1 MLTWLRGKSGSLMV
15 KLLLGLL
22 VISFAVWGMSGQ
34 MLTGVGNHVLA
45 VGETRVQ
52 INEYRLAYD
61 RQLQLLSQQFG
72 TRISREQARAFG
84 LEQQVLAQL
93 VAGAVLDEQ
102 AREMDLG
109 LSRDRLATLTADD
122 PAFRNASGQFDR
134 NQFEFVLRQ
143 VGMRPDDY
151 LRNREQLAIR
161 QQIVDAVA
169 DGMGVPD
176 TFLNAVALYRGED
189 RTAEYLV
196 LDRALVE
203 PIEDPS
209 DDELQ
214 VWFDENAASFAA
226 PEYRALEYV
235 KLEPED
241 IADPAAISDAQVAE
255 FYETHRSSFSQAEQR
270 TISQIVFPNE
280 EAAQAA
286 ADRISSG
293 EATFDQIAT
302 DLGRSAGDL
311 TLGTF
316 IREDVP
322 DPAIAEA
329 AFALDEGGVS
339 DVVAGSF
346 GSLLVRVDEIAPESA
361 RPVDEVSAEIR
372 EEMALDEASRILLE
386 VYDGYEDARAGGA
399 TLREAATQQN
409 LEVVSVPAIGANG
422 LDPEG
427 NEVAGIPA
435 AEEVLQAAFEAEP
448 NTENAPITL
457 GSNGYVFH
465 EVTEVIPARNRE
477 LDEVRDEVLSEWRRQ
492 EGRRLLA
499 ERANEI
505 AGRLEQGVAMSEVA
519 AELEMDVQT
528 KRGLRRG
535 ADDADLGREGVA
547 TAFSIPVRGV
557 ETIGSN
563 EGDRQIV
570 LQVSEVFAP
579 ANASGDTL
587 PENVAQTYAGGL
599 GDDLLDQLVTRLQS
613 QYSVTVNQSAVQQAL
628 SF

>member
-22 VISFAVWGMSGQ
+22 VVSFAVWGISGQ
-34 MLTGVGNHVLA
+34 ILTGVGNHVLS
-45 VGETRVQ
+45 VGDTRVQ

-109 LSRDRLATLTADD
+109 LSRDRLATLTAED

-134 NQFEFVLRQ
+134 NQFEFVLQQ

-169 DGMGVPD
+169 DGMAAPD
-176 TFLNAVALYRGED
+176 TFLDAVALYQGED
-189 RTAEYLV
+189 RTADYLV

-214 VWFDENAASFAA
+214 AWFDENAASFAA
-226 PEYRALEYV
+226 PEYRTLEYA

-241 IADPAAISDAQVAE
+241 IADPAAISDEQVAE
-255 FYETHRSSFSQAEQR
+255 FYETHRGSFSQAEQR

-286 ADRISSG
+286 AGRISSG
-293 EATFDQIAT
+293 KAAFDEIAGE
-302 DLGRSAGDL
+302 LGRSPDDL

-316 IREDVP
+316 AREDVP

-329 AFALDEGGVS
+329 AFALEEGGVS

-346 GSLLVRVDEIAPESA
+346 GSLIVRVDEIEAETV
-361 RPVDEVSAEIR
+361 RPVEEVSDEIR
-372 EEMALDEASRILLE
+372 EEMALDEASRILLD

-399 TLREAATQQN
+399 TLREAASQQN
-409 LEVVSVPAIGANG
+409 LEIVSIPAVDANG

-427 NEVAGIPA
+427 NEVADIPA
-435 AEEVLQAAFEAEP
+435 AHDVLQAAFDAEP
-448 NTENAPITL
+448 NTENAPIAL
-457 GSNGYVFH
+457 GSSGYVFY
-465 EVTEVIPARNRE
+465 EVTDATPARDRE
-477 LDEVRDEVLSEWRRQ
+477 LDEVREEALAELREQ

-505 AGRLEQGVAMSEVA
+505 ATRLENGDVLSDVA
-519 AELEMDVQT
+519 AELEMEVQT

-535 ADDADLGREGVA
+535 ADDVDLGREGVA
-547 TAFSIPVRGV
+547 AAFSVPVRGV
-557 ETIGSN
+557 ETVSSN

-587 PENVAQTYAGGL
+587 PENVARNYAGGL
-599 GDDLLDQLVTRLQS
+599 GDDLLEQLVTRLQS
-613 QYSVTVNQSAVQQAL
+613 QYSVTVNQGTVQQAL

>member
-52 INEYRLAYD
+52 VNEYRLAYD

-109 LSRDRLATLTADD
+109 LSRDRLATLTAED

-196 LDRALVE
+196 LDRSLVE
-203 PIEDPS
+203 PIADPS
-209 DDELQ
+209 DGELRA
-214 VWFDENAASFAA
+214 WFDENAASFAA
-226 PEYRALEYV
+226 PEYRALDYV

-270 TISQIVFPNE
+270 TISQIVFANE

-286 ADRISSG
+286 AARISSG

-302 DLGRSAGDL
+302 ELGRSTGDL

-316 IREDVP
+316 AREDVP

-329 AFALDEGGVS
+329 AFALEEGGVS

-346 GSLLVRVDEIAPESA
+346 GSLLIRVDDIVPESV

-372 EEMALDEASRILLE
+372 EEMALDEASRILLD

-399 TLREAATQQN
+399 TLREAAAQQN
-409 LEVVSVPAIGANG
+409 LEVVSVPAVGANG

-427 NEVAGIPA
+427 NEVAAIPA
-435 AEEVLQAAFEAEP
+435 GEEVLQSAFEAEP
-448 NTENAPITL
+448 NMENAPIAL
-457 GSNGYVFH
+457 GSSGYVFY
-465 EVTEVIPARNRE
+465 EVTDVTPARNRE
-477 LDEVRDEVLSEWRRQ
+477 LDEVRDEVLAEWRRQ

-505 AGRLEQGVAMSEVA
+505 ASRLEGGAAMSEVA

>member
-22 VISFAVWGMSGQ
+22 VVSFAVWGISGQ
-34 MLTGVGNHVLA
+34 IFTGVGNHVLS
-45 VGETRVQ
+45 VGDTRVQ
-52 INEYRLAYD
+52 VNEYRLAYD

-84 LEQQVLAQL
+84 LEQQVLAQI

-109 LSRDRLATLTADD
+109 LSRDRLAALTAED
-122 PAFRNASGQFDR
+122 PAFQNASGQFDR
-134 NQFEFVLRQ
+134 NQFDFVLQQ

-176 TFLNAVALYRGED
+176 TFLNAVALYQGED

-203 PIEDPS
+203 PIEDPAG
-209 DDELQ
+209 DVLQ
-214 VWFDENAASFAA
+214 AWFDENAASFAA
-226 PEYRALEYV
+226 PEYRALDYA

-241 IADPAAISDAQVAE
+241 ITDPAAISDEQVAE
-255 FYETHRSSFSQAEQR
+255 FYETHRDSFTEAEQR
-270 TISQIVFPNE
+270 TISQIVFPDA
-280 EAAQAA
+280 EAAAA
-286 ADRISSG
+286 ASGRIASG
-293 EATFDQIAT
+293 DATFDEIAT
-302 DLGRSAGDL
+302 ELGRSSGDL

-316 IREDVP
+316 TREDVP

-329 AFALDEGGVS
+329 AFALEEDGVS
-339 DVVAGSF
+339 EVVDGAF
-346 GSLLVRVDEIAPESA
+346 GALIVRVDEIAVEA
-361 RPVDEVSAEIR
+361 VRPIEEVSTEIR
-372 EEMALDEASRILLE
+372 EEMALDEASRILLD
-386 VYDGYEDARAGGA
+386 VYDAYEDARAGGA
-399 TLREAATQQN
+399 TLREAAAAQN
-409 LEVVSVPAIGANG
+409 LEVVSIPAVDANG

-427 NEVAGIPA
+427 NEVADMPA

-448 NTENAPITL
+448 NTENAPVAL
-457 GSNGYVFH
+457 GSSGYVFY
-465 EVTEVIPARNRE
+465 EVTEVTPARDRA
-477 LDEVRDEVLSEWRRQ
+477 LDEVREDAVAQWREQ
-492 EGRRLLA
+492 EARRLLA

-505 AGRLEQGVAMSEVA
+505 ATRIEEGAALAEVA
-519 AELEMDVQT
+519 AELDLDVQT

-535 ADDADLGREGVA
+535 ADDVDLGREGVA
-547 TAFSIPVRGV
+547 AAFSVPLRGV

-579 ANASGDTL
+579 ANASAETL
-587 PENVAQTYAGGL
+587 PENVAQNYAGGL
-599 GDDLLDQLVTRLQS
+599 GDDLLEQLVTRLQA
-613 QYSVTVNQSAVQQAL
+613 QYPVTVNQGAVQQAL

>member
-22 VISFAVWGMSGQ
+22 VVSFAVWGISGQ
-34 MLTGVGNHVLA
+34 IFTGVGNHVLS
-45 VGETRVQ
+45 VGDTRVQ
-52 INEYRLAYD
+52 VNEYRLAYD

-109 LSRDRLATLTADD
+109 LSRDRLAALTAED
-122 PAFRNASGQFDR
+122 PAFQNASGQFDR
-134 NQFEFVLRQ
+134 NQFDFVLQQ

-176 TFLNAVALYRGED
+176 TFLNAVALYQGED
-189 RTAEYLV
+189 RTADYII

-203 PIEDPS
+203 PIEDPA
-209 DDELQ
+209 DDVLQ
-214 VWFDENAASFAA
+214 AWFDENAASFAA
-226 PEYRALEYV
+226 PEYRALDYA

-241 IADPAAISDAQVAE
+241 ITDPAAISDEQVAE
-255 FYETHRSSFSQAEQR
+255 FYETHRDSFAEAEQR
-270 TISQIVFPNE
+270 TISQIVFSDA
-280 EAAQAA
+280 EAAEAA
-286 ADRISSG
+286 SGRIASG
-293 EATFDQIAT
+293 DATFDEIAT
-302 DLGRSAGDL
+302 ELGRSAGDL

-316 IREDVP
+316 TRDDVP

-329 AFALDEGGVS
+329 AFALEEGGVS
-339 DVVAGSF
+339 EVVDGAF
-346 GSLLVRVDEIAPESA
+346 GALIVRVDEIAAEA
-361 RPVDEVSAEIR
+361 VRPIEEVSTEIR
-372 EEMALDEASRILLE
+372 EEMALDEASRILLD
-386 VYDGYEDARAGGA
+386 VYDAYEDARAGGA
-399 TLREAATQQN
+399 TLREAAAAQN
-409 LEVVSVPAIGANG
+409 LEVVSIPAVDANG

-427 NEVAGIPA
+427 NEVADMPA
-435 AEEVLQAAFEAEP
+435 ADEVLQAAFEAEP
-448 NTENAPITL
+448 NTENAPVAL
-457 GSNGYVFH
+457 GSSGYVFY
-465 EVTEVIPARNRE
+465 EVTEVTPARDRA
-477 LDEVRDEVLSEWRRQ
+477 LDEVREDALAQWREQ
-492 EGRRLLA
+492 ETRRLLA

-505 AGRLEQGVAMSEVA
+505 ATRIEEGAALAEIA
-519 AELEMDVQT
+519 AELELDVQT

-535 ADDADLGREGVA
+535 ADDVDLGREGVA
-547 TAFSIPVRGV
+547 TAFSVPVRGV

-579 ANASGDTL
+579 ANASAETL
-587 PENVAQTYAGGL
+587 PENVAQNYAGGL
-599 GDDLLDQLVTRLQS
+599 GDDLLEQLVTRLQA
-613 QYSVTVNQSAVQQAL
+613 QYPVTVNQGAVQQAL

>member
-52 INEYRLAYD
+52 ANEYRLAYD

-109 LSRDRLATLTADD
+109 LSRDRLATLTAED

-189 RTAEYLV
+189 RTADYLI
-196 LDRALVE
+196 LDRSLVE

-209 DDELQ
+209 DDELRA
-214 VWFDENAASFAA
+214 WFEENEASFAA
-226 PEYRALEYV
+226 PEYRALDYV

-270 TISQIVFPNE
+270 TISQIVFANE
-280 EAAQAA
+280 EAAQEA

-293 EATFDQIAT
+293 EATFDQIASE
-302 DLGRSAGDL
+302 LGRSAGDL

-316 IREDVP
+316 AREDVP
-322 DPAIAEA
+322 
-329 AFALDEGGVS
+329 GVS

-346 GSLLVRVDEIAPESA
+346 GSLLVRVDEIAPESV
-361 RPVDEVSAEIR
+361 RPVDEVSADIR
-372 EEMALDEASRILLE
+372 EEMALDEASRILLD
-386 VYDGYEDARAGGA
+386 VHDGYEDARAGGA
-399 TLREAATQQN
+399 TLREAAAQQN

-435 AEEVLQAAFEAEP
+435 AEEVLQSAFEAEP
-448 NTENAPITL
+448 NMENAPINL
-457 GSNGYVFH
+457 GSNGYVFY
-465 EVTEVIPARNRE
+465 EVTDVTLARNRE
-477 LDEVRDEVLSEWRRQ
+477 LDEVRDEVLSEWRQQ

-505 AGRLEQGVAMSEVA
+505 AGRLEGGAAMSEVA
-519 AELEMDVQT
+519 AELELDVQT

-535 ADDADLGREGVA
+535 ADDADLGRDGVA